1 MALQTDLMGAGIP
14 DVAARL
20 LGNTPATFAGAGTA
34 QTGATTIRSSM
45 ADLTTAGGATA
56 FVMSSTTSI
65 TRLFFLC
72 NTSST
77 TALIYPPSGGA
88 WNNGSTDAAFSLAQ
102 NKTALAWRFST
113 NVWRIVLTA

>member
-20 LGNTPATFAGAGTA
+20 LGNNPTAYAGFGTA
-34 QTGATTIRSSM
+34 QATGTVIRQSM

-56 FVMSSTTSI
+56 FTLNSTAGI

-77 TALIYPPSGGA
+77 TALIFPPSGGA
-88 WNNGSTDAAFSLAQ
+88 INNGSTDASVNLAQ
-102 NKTALAWRFST
+102 NKTALVWRYSTTAWRFL
-113 NVWRIVLTA
+113 LTA

>member
-20 LGNTPATFAGAGTA
+20 LGNTPATFAGNGTS
-34 QTGATTIRSSM
+34 QATATVIRSSM
-45 ADLTTAGGATA
+45 ADLTTSGGATA

-72 NTSST
+72 NTTST
-77 TALIYPPSGGA
+77 TALIFPPSGGA
-88 WNNGSTDAAFSLAQ
+88 INNGSTDASVSLAQ
-102 NKTALAWRFST
+102 NKTAIMWRYST
-113 NVWRIVLTA
+113 NVWRFLLTA